1 MRASDRMNIAIF
13 RPLAVI
19 AAVAFCDVG
28 RGCSA
33 RQPAAEPILTVS
45 GKIANT
51 NDGAVAR
58 FDRQMLEA
66 LGTVTLRTMTPWYDH
81 VVEFEGVSMKA
92 LMQHVGAEGTQVT
105 ATALNDYRGT
115 IPLSDFD
122 SFEVILA
129 MKRDGEDM
137 PIRDKGPLFIVYPYD
152 SDPEL
157 ANGLYYSR
165 SVWQVK
171 ELEVH

>member
-1 MRASDRMNIAIF
+1 MNIAIF

-19 AAVAFCDVG
+19 AAVAFAA
-28 RGCSA
+28 SA
-33 RQPAAEPILTVS
+33 AAAPLASPQAEPILTVS

-129 MKRDGEDM
+129 MKRDGVDM